1 MNEILPGEQADFL
14 NVRIVDAQDGLVTA
28 KLDGELS
35 HATCAPVL
43 ELLIDAINRGE
54 TRIVLDLR
62 DVGFCDSAGLGLF
75 VQLNKRTTGEGGWLR
90 LAAPTPFMANLL
102 AITNLDRALPV
113 FDSVSQARGFTRGT
127 DG

>member
-1 MNEILPGEQADFL
+1 MSEIIPGEQADFL
-14 NVRIVDAQDGLVTA
+14 HVQIVDVEDGLVTA

-35 HATCAPVL
+35 HATCAPVM
-43 ELLIDAINRGE
+43 ELLNDAINRGE

-75 VQLNKRTTGEGGWLR
+75 VQLNKQTTEAGGWLR

-102 AITNLDRALPV
+102 AITNLDQALPI
-113 FDSVSQARGFTRGT
+113 FSSVGQARGFTRGRA
-127 DG
+127 G